1 MNGYQYRVIVTGACP
16 PAVTSAV
23 ATLTVSSSITITG
36 NPSNATIC
44 EGTNTSFTA
53 AASGTGLTYQWE
65 VSTDGGGSWNNV
77 ANGGVYSGATTAT
90 LTITGALPSMNGYR
104 YRAVASNPPCTPG
117 ITTAAILTVNT
128 FPVVTAH
135 PQDATICEGA
145 GNTFSVSA
153 TTGVGVLSYQWQVST
168 DGGGTYNNISGATS
182 SSLALTLLTAGAN
195 NYRYRVVVT
204 AGCGSVTS
212 NAAVL
217 TVNTYPVIAL
227 SAVPAVVCVSDPA
240 LELSGSP
247 AGGSFSGTGVS
258 GNTFTPSVA
267 GVGPVTVTY
276 TATNAGCV
284 SAVPRV
290 ILVNECPERHLTL
303 DQFPAIIV
311 YPNPTD
317 GHINIRINTD
327 LYTRLGVKAYNSQG
341 QMVDSRVF
349 NGIGYSS
356 VVSVDLS
363 RQAAGVYHLF
373 IFNDENGKVDKRG
386 VSVVVNK

>member
-1 MNGYQYRVIVTGACP
+1 VNVGSAITDQPDNVSVCSGSAVSFSVTATGGSLTYQWEESTNGGGTWTPIGGATAATYNIASATTGMNGYQYRVIVTGACP

-227 SAVPAVVCVSDPA
+227 SAVQYGCVHQ
-240 LELSGSP
+240 
-247 AGGSFSGTGVS
+247 AGRDSIQQPGPDGRQPGVQWNWLQQCGIS
-258 GNTFTPSVA
+258 RSVA
-267 GVGPVTVTY
+267 PG
-276 TATNAGCV
+276 
-284 SAVPRV
+284 SRR
-290 ILVNECPERHLTL
+290 ISFIHL
-303 DQFPAIIV
+303 
-311 YPNPTD
+311 
-317 GHINIRINTD
+317 
-327 LYTRLGVKAYNSQG
+327 
-341 QMVDSRVF
+341 
-349 NGIGYSS
+349 
-356 VVSVDLS
+356 
-363 RQAAGVYHLF
+363 
-373 IFNDENGKVDKRG
+373 
-386 VSVVVNK
+386 